1 MSQDE
6 VPPPPQSMAQVVVAV
21 EAVLRGLRGLQA
33 SGAMLGD
40 PSSQQAAWERDL
52 RAREE
57 ELQHRKEQVQLA
69 QVDVARHEEAMA
81 MQERCLEEELGTIPT
96 REQDLAACLVELE
109 EG

>member
-1 MSQDE
+1 
-6 VPPPPQSMAQVVVAV
+6 MAQVVVTV
-21 EAVLRGLRGLQA
+21 EAALRGLRGLQA

-81 MQERCLEEELGTIPT
+81 TQERCLEEELGTIPA
-96 REQDLAACLVELE
+96 RE
-109 EG
+109 